1 MTADVLIPTA
11 LVTFAAVVV
20 AYLLGYRDRTTETA
34 LADRD
39 VAERVAATIYDAL
52 EEWSLT
58 VAETPQDE
66 EIVAARALFLT
77 RRLTG
82 VRLDAVP
89 LDLDLPPAS
98 SIELESILDHRDGVH
113 ATPCAYPNHAGR
125 SAIEPSDTAEGDPT

>member
-1 MTADVLIPTA
+1 MTAPAIVATA
-11 LVTFAAVVV
+11 LVAFAAIVV

-66 EIVAARALFLT
+66 EIVAARTLFLT

-82 VRLDAVP
+82 VRLDTVP

-113 ATPCAYPNHAGR
+113 ATPCAYPASR
-125 SAIEPSDTAEGDPT
+125 PEGNAHD